1 MILCKKCLRLNYI
14 NSQLPISYQHEHS
27 WSQIKTQKWLY
38 KAVLHLHYKTTNNT
52 FYSSNLKQIFIM
64 KHVLAEVLAHTCTRS
79 PVNVFYKSIKYGT
92 WLSLKS
98 TTEVAKEVFNRSSLN
113 SAVMKILPGSLL
125 M

>member
-1 MILCKKCLRLNYI
+1 MSILGPRLKRKHGCTKQFCISIIKLRTL
-14 NSQLPISYQHEHS
+14 HS
-27 WSQIKTQKWLY
+27 TP
-38 KAVLHLHYKTTNNT
+38 AT
-52 FYSSNLKQIFIM
+52 IM
-64 KHVLAEVLAHTCTRS
+64 KHILAEVLAHTLTRS

-98 TTEVAKEVFNRSSLN
+98 TTEVAKEVFSRSSLN